1 MISREFWKKIK
12 LLKINKPVDNL
23 EKFIVDK
30 NRGNKLVEIKK
41 ISQVYKSFKS
51 EKVIFENLS
60 FDIYEGDRLAL
71 IGANGCGKTTIVEL
85 ICGFKNATAGE
96 IEYNFGA
103 GVNPYKSIGVQFQ
116 DLSFPR
122 NLTVKSVIDFVVKLD
137 GTSIDEIELE
147 KMLIIFSLN
156 SLLDTKAHKLSGG
169 QQQRLNVIL
178 SLLSKPKLLF
188 LDEFTTGLDI
198 AVKKN
203 IKDFIISFCEK
214 YKITYVMIS
223 HDIETM
229 KQMVNRTIVIHDKE
243 IYVDASIEDV
253 NKKFGSIFK
262 MVDQYIK

>member
-12 LLKINKPVDNL
+12 LLKINKPVENL
-23 EKFIVDK
+23 EKFIIDNNK
-30 NRGNKLVEIKK
+30 NNKIVEVKK
-41 ISQVYKSFKS
+41 ISQIYKSFKS
-51 EKVIFENLS
+51 EKVIYENLS
-60 FDIYEGDRLAL
+60 FDIHEGDRLAL

-85 ICGFKNATAGE
+85 ICGFKNATSGT
-96 IEYNFGA
+96 IDYNFGV

-137 GTSIDEIELE
+137 GTAIDEKELE
-147 KMLIIFSLN
+147 QMLIIFSLN
-156 SLLDTKAHKLSGG
+156 SLLDTKVHKLSGG

-203 IKDFIISFCEK
+203 IKDFIVSFCDK
-214 YKITYVMIS
+214 YKITYVIIS

-243 IYVDASIEDV
+243 IYVDAYIEDV

-262 MVDQYIK
+262 MVDAYIK

>member
-1 MISREFWKKIK
+1 MISKEFWKKIK
-12 LLKINKPVDNL
+12 LLKVEKPVEKL
-23 EKFIVDK
+23 EKYIIDNNKK
-30 NRGNKLVEIKK
+30 NKIVEIKN
-41 ISQVYKSFKS
+41 ISQKYKSFKN

-60 FDIYEGDRLAL
+60 FDIHEGDRLAL

-85 ICGFKNATAGE
+85 ICGFKNATDGT
-96 IEYNFGA
+96 INYNFGE
-103 GVNPYKSIGVQFQ
+103 GINPYKSIGVQFQ

-122 NLTVKSVIDFVVKLD
+122 NLTIKNVIDFIIKLD
-137 GTSIDEIELE
+137 GTAIDEKELE
-147 KMLIIFSLN
+147 EMLLIFSLN
-156 SLLDTKAHKLSGG
+156 SILDTKVSKLSGG

-203 IKDFIISFCEK
+203 IKDFIISFCDK
-214 YKITYVMIS
+214 YKITFVMIS

-229 KQMVNRTIVIHDKE
+229 KQMVNRAIVIHNKE
-243 IYVDASIEDV
+243 IHVDAYIDDV

-262 MVDQYIK
+262 MVEQYIK

>member
-1 MISREFWKKIK
+1 
-12 LLKINKPVDNL
+12 
-23 EKFIVDK
+23 
-30 NRGNKLVEIKK
+30 
-41 ISQVYKSFKS
+41 
-51 EKVIFENLS
+51 
-60 FDIYEGDRLAL
+60 
-71 IGANGCGKTTIVEL
+71 
-85 ICGFKNATAGE
+85 
-96 IEYNFGA
+96 
-103 GVNPYKSIGVQFQ
+103 
-116 DLSFPR
+116 
-122 NLTVKSVIDFVVKLD
+122 
-137 GTSIDEIELE
+137 
-147 KMLIIFSLN
+147 
-156 SLLDTKAHKLSGG
+156 
-169 QQQRLNVIL
+169 L